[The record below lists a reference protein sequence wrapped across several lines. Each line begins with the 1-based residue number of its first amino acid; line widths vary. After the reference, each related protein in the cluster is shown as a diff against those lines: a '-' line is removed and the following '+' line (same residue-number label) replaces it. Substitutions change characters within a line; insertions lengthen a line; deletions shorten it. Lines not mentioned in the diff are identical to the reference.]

1 MIRFWDTE
9 VYCMEK
15 SELDRSWL
23 FSYFCQKGHTDD
35 MILVYDAGAYY
46 GYLNYQTLLNAVSS
60 GTNDYIIT
68 EKYIHKKNDGQIWEH
83 LHVLLKQLEE
93 RGIGKQAFIPV
104 FDEQGQLLYFAYE
117 YEKGL
122 STFYIDIALM
132 ELQEKDTLLFF
143 EEAYPRVKSVCIDEC
158 NEWAYIFSNILDMYD
173 IPYFCEGEK
182 WELLFPAK
190 NRTLN
195 DSAYGRM
202 TIYAEGAEHF
212 REYVAKELGITK
224 RFVGEELLNPVT
236 RQYNEA
242 MKRILPNYGIEVEEI
257 KRLETDQGIISAS
270 AVRKWIKEDNWE
282 AVKKFVPAAVYSRL
296 RLESGRNNE

>member
-15 SELDRSWL
+15 SELDRGWL

-46 GYLNYQTLLNAVSS
+46 GYLNYQTLLHTASS
-60 GTNDYIIT
+60 GRDEYIIT
-68 EKYIHKKNDGQIWEH
+68 EKYVHKKDDAQIWEH

-93 RGIGKQAFIPV
+93 RGIRKQAFIPV

-143 EEAYPRVKSVCIDEC
+143 EEAYPRVKNVKVQTMYFPTESRSKTSDEEIRRMHRVFPLEKRC
-158 NEWAYIFSNILDMYD
+158 WDD
-173 IPYFCEGEK
+173 IVGRSQIKRIIGEK
-182 WELLFPAK
+182 IVV
-190 NRTLN
+190 
-195 DSAYGRM
+195 GC
-202 TIYAEGAEHF
+202 AECE
-212 REYVAKELGITK
+212 KTK
-224 RFVGEELLNPVT
+224 F
-236 RQYNEA
+236 
-242 MKRILPNYGIEVEEI
+242 KRILCVGKKHRN
-257 KRLETDQGIISAS
+257 KKLW
-270 AVRKWIKEDNWE
+270 KWKTSHLHYR
-282 AVKKFVPAAVYSRL
+282 PVYSNELL
-296 RLESGRNNE
+296 RS